1 MIQLTAGA
9 NAPVPSSELIVKI
22 DFAPISQS
30 LDISSFRLYDSGK
43 VRGDSDM
50 VFYGQKSNDDGTIR
64 LITEN
69 AGLIAFSVN
78 VNTLKADVQKVAFSA
93 TCDAGKNIGQLSKL
107 LLTVEQAGNTIL
119 QAQVDVAGKQ
129 EAALILG
136 VLYRRNNEWKF
147 RFISQGFNGGL
158 KPLAE
163 HFGVDIADDA
173 PAATPV
179 LELAPT
185 VQAAPQPKVSLS
197 KVSLTKEKPK
207 VSLTKN
213 AGSSSFGTIKVNLN
227 WNRASTNSG
236 GFLGMF
242 GSKNIDLDLGAFVRL
257 KDGYQCV
264 VQALGRS
271 FGQLNSEPYV
281 QLQGD
286 DRTGA
291 VSDGEWLHINGAQW
305 DEIDE
310 ILVFA
315 FIYEGVPNWD
325 STDGV
330 VTITLPDQPPIE
342 TRLTEGHKNKGMCA
356 IAKLKNSNGSID
368 VERVNQYYSGHDDM
382 DRAHGWGFRWK
393 SGSK

>member
-69 AGLIAFSVN
+69 AGLVAFSVN
-78 VNTLKADVQKVAFSA
+78 VNALKADVQKVAFSA

-136 VLYRRNNEWKF
+136 ELYRRNNEWKF

-163 HFGVDIADDA
+163 HFGVDIADET

-179 LELAPT
+179 LDLAPT
-185 VQAAPQPKVSLS
+185 VQAAAQPKVSLS

-207 VSLTKN
+207 VSLSKN

-242 GSKNIDLDLGAFVRL
+242 GSKHIDLDLGAFVRL

>member
-69 AGLIAFSVN
+69 AGLVAFSVN
-78 VNTLKADVQKVAFSA
+78 VNALKADVQKVAFSA

-136 VLYRRNNEWKF
+136 ELYRRNNEWKF

-163 HFGVDIADDA
+163 HFGVDIADET

-179 LELAPT
+179 LDLAPT
-185 VQAAPQPKVSLS
+185 VQAAAQPKVSLS

-207 VSLTKN
+207 VSLSKN